1 MNEHPQSAGPTSR
14 SVEIGAA
21 LFMVAFGLVVVTG
34 SLQAGI
40 GWGAEGPKAGF
51 FPFYVGGIIVIGSAV
66 NVGLVWSNEPRGR
79 VFADWAQLVKVAS
92 VAIPTA
98 FYVALIPYAG
108 IYLSSMLLIALFMA
122 WFGRYRWPLVAVV
135 ALGMPLVTFV
145 IFEMWFLVPLPKGPV
160 EALLGF

>member
-1 MNEHPQSAGPTSR
+1 MNELPRNAGPTSR
-14 SVEIGAA
+14 SVEIGTA
-21 LFMVAFGLVVVTG
+21 LFILVFGLVVVTG

-51 FPFYVGGIIVIGSAV
+51 FPFYVGAIIVIGSAV
-66 NVGLVWSNEPRGR
+66 NVGLVWLNEPRGR
-79 VFADWAQLVKVAS
+79 VFADWGQLLKVAS
-92 VAIPTA
+92 VAVPTA
-98 FYVALIPYAG
+98 FYVALIPFIG
-108 IYLSSMLLIALFMA
+108 IYVASMLLIALFMA
-122 WFGRYRWPLVAVV
+122 WLGHYRWPLVAVI